1 MISEG
6 NDGDQAKFW
15 LGTQLK
21 HPVDH
26 ETCQRI
32 PRLVCIVISFFDLI
46 ETEFQGGDPQ
56 VALAP
61 PFEPVGAPPFAVS
74 CAALN
79 RPLIIQFCPLF
90 HLSFVCYS
98 EGVFLPPTRL
108 TYLLVSDIFSYFW
121 RFQLS
126 WVIWSLECRP
136 RARGFRLVVASSPLS
151 AFHWYYYY
159 FPLAKDVIRALL
171 DNAWALIISNL
182 RYDINYKRSKLIL
195 SDVRWASEW
204 AGNTWPKTYNRPLSV
219 PDGH

>member
-1 MISEG
+1 MPKNSSSCLHRHFLLWFDWNGVSRWRPTGGAGATIRTGRRSTVRRVLRRT
-6 NDGDQAKFW
+6 W
-15 LGTQLK
+15 P
-21 HPVDH
+21 PVNYSV
-26 ETCQRI
+26 
-32 PRLVCIVISFFDLI
+32 LSIVSFELCLLQWGCFS
-46 ETEFQGGDPQ
+46 
-56 VALAP
+56 P
-61 PFEPVGAPPFAVS
+61 PSTPSP
-74 CAALN
+74 
-79 RPLIIQFCPLF
+79 
-90 HLSFVCYS
+90 
-98 EGVFLPPTRL
+98 LPPTPL

-159 FPLAKDVIRALL
+159 FPLAKGVIRALL

-204 AGNTWPKTYNRPLSV
+204 AGNTWPKTYNQPLSV